1 MTSITEGT
9 EILDEAQCWDLLKST
24 SVGRLAV
31 DVAGRP
37 DIFPIN
43 YVVDGRSLVF
53 RSGAGTKL
61 AASVLLHHVAF
72 EIDGYEPDGRT
83 VWSVVVKGD
92 ARHIESMDEV
102 FSVDDLPLFPWL
114 AFPKPNYVRI
124 EPELVTGR
132 RFHVVDEV
140 APDSSIGW
148 NAVDGDDEAVLP
160 APETEYHPGSP
171 LLRPD

>member
-1 MTSITEGT
+1 MTSLSEGT
-9 EILDEAQCWDLLKST
+9 EILDEAQCWDLLKSA

-43 YVVDGRSLVF
+43 YIVNERSLVF

-72 EIDGYEPDGRT
+72 EIDGYEPTGRT
-83 VWSVVVKGD
+83 VWSVVVKGE
-92 ARHIESMDEV
+92 ARHIETMDEV
-102 FSVDDLPLFPWL
+102 FALDDLPLFPWL

-124 EPELVTGR
+124 EPEMVTGR

-140 APDSSIGW
+140 MPDSSIGW
-148 NAVDGDDEAVLP
+148 KAVAAEDGAVLP
-160 APETEYHPGSP
+160 APEVEYHAGSP
-171 LLRPD
+171 YLRPD